1 MFKSALFGML
11 AVYLLI
17 KIASAGHDFGRYLAR
32 AVDKPGPADASQTQ
46 RPSRELAIKL
56 VV

>member
-1 MFKSALFGML
+1 MFKSAVLGML

-17 KIASAGHDFGRYLAR
+17 KIASAGHDFGRSLAR
-32 AVDKPGPADASQTQ
+32 AADKPDAADASQTQ